1 MPDENRFAGL
11 SEAVEEDANDADEE
25 NGTANEATAEAASA
39 EETPGVNPA
48 DAASADAESSPSSS
62 DIVDSLHIPECP
74 DTAERPDGADSVG
87 DTDGQEQTAASVGDT
102 DGQEQTAA
110 RNDEPDEAGVDA
122 LTTDQRRAVTDPSAA
137 DSSDMAES
145 SNSVDG
151 SESAD
156 CSDIAESSDM
166 VEGSNI
172 VDSSGISDSV
182 NIPDSEDAPDHANS
196 GDGADG
202 KGGSTPGAAGPAF
215 EFDDTEQHSVYVRPK
230 AWQRVEDAEA
240 LVDARLRA
248 DYELRDLTGR
258 EFQDAVLRVA
268 ADHEDEL
275 VEAIL
280 AARGATESSTH
291 D

>member
-11 SEAVEEDANDADEE
+11 SEAVEEDANDADEG

-87 DTDGQEQTAASVGDT
+87 DTDGQEQTAA
-102 DGQEQTAA
+102 

-122 LTTDQRRAVTDPSAA
+122 STTDQRRAVTDPSAA

-151 SESAD
+151 SESAES
-156 CSDIAESSDM
+156 SDIAESSDM